1 LFIHKIFLCLVEKL
15 YRFLKKYFKIFQIKS
30 VILLE
35 LASYYHRY
43 YGKFEKY
50 FELKK
55 VLLNNLIR
63 YSNHNIYDSSGAKF
77 ELYAYS
83 NKKDEKDA
91 MIKIIK
97 YQIAKEN
104 DNRISNLKN
113 IFTEKK
119 VLILGPSKISKSINF
134 KDFDLVAVANT
145 KLITTTSTLAVD
157 DNNLVMFINQGYFY
171 RNKFKLLDEAKKV
184 AAIFVKP
191 SIIDPSFPKFVIPN
205 GLMYNDCSPM
215 GVQNIL
221 YSIYAGGAKSIY
233 VTGITGFLGE
243 EIFRQGI
250 KTYSDNR
257 QHISNNIRNHE
268 PIANFCLIKNFVNLD
283 LCSGDE
289 TFLKIFKNDIKKY
302 CISLD
307 EQYSCYIFN
316 RIDASNLHSN

>member
-1 LFIHKIFLCLVEKL
+1 M
-15 YRFLKKYFKIFQIKS
+15 
-30 VILLE
+30 LE

-63 YSNHNIYDSSGAKF
+63 YSNHDIYDSSGAKF

-134 KDFDLVAVANT
+134 KDFDLVAVAN
-145 KLITTTSTLAVD
+145 
-157 DNNLVMFINQGYFY
+157 NNLVMFINQGYFY

-268 PIANFCLIKNFVNLD
+268 PIANFCLIQNFVNLD

-289 TFLKIFKNDIKKY
+289 TFLKILKMI
-302 CISLD
+302 
-307 EQYSCYIFN
+307 
-316 RIDASNLHSN
+316 